1 MLLLSIVHLRPP
13 CLRAIFSRHR
23 LQVIPIFLKSLSLAN
38 DISGELN
45 GGPPLPPGPVML
57 GTDEEANRAI
67 CQRIFEQIDADAT
80 GGLDENDLH
89 RALERLHVHLPLKR
103 AARMLLEIDTDG
115 DGLVDLD
122 EFVRC
127 ATTSASATR
136 AAEQRALSAR
146 KRRAK
151 WPGAAVVTTPLER
164 LARAWSASPRAQCAA
179 TALVRRCAALVASRE

>member
-1 MLLLSIVHLRPP
+1 MCGADGLRSIFNVALIH
-13 CLRAIFSRHR
+13 RAPTRVVLARDFFSRHR

-103 AARMLLEIDTDG
+103 AARSTGDG
-115 DGLVDLD
+115 DSRCEGTQQSLHAASFVD
-122 EFVRC
+122 
-127 ATTSASATR
+127 R
-136 AAEQRALSAR
+136 AAQ
-146 KRRAK
+146 
-151 WPGAAVVTTPLER
+151 
-164 LARAWSASPRAQCAA
+164 ARAARARGLLLSSCDR
-179 TALVRRCAALVASRE
+179 T